1 MTWLDVVL
9 LVWIA
14 ALTALGAQ
22 RKMTGLLVGVGGVAL
37 LRILLVVFAHNA
49 AVGLLFALAAGLL
62 LGFAGRALI
71 QRRRGSALPAVVLGG
86 VGGFLLGVVFVLVT
100 VTSLPIERN
109 LNNQLVYPPRD
120 LPLNLRGAVINSRL
134 VSLGRD
140 ILLYPLLVRD
150 GVIEPSGV
158 KSGLHAFF
166 VVGEPWNRRL

>member
-1 MTWLDVVL
+1 MTWLDIVL
-9 LVWIA
+9 LTWVA
-14 ALTALGAQ
+14 ALTAVGAQ

-37 LRILLVVFAHNA
+37 LRLLLVVFTRNA
-49 AVGLLFALAAGLL
+49 GVGLLFALSAGLL

-71 QRRRGSALPAVVLGG
+71 QRRRGSALPSLVLGG
-86 VGGFLLGVVFVLVT
+86 VGGFLLGALFALVT

-109 LNNQLVYPPRD
+109 LNNQLVYPPRSV
-120 LPLNLRGAVINSRL
+120 PFNMRGAVTNSQL

-158 KSGLHAFF
+158 KSGLHSFF
-166 VVGEPWNRRL
+166 IVGEPWNRGS